1 MTNKQTNS
9 QVPVRHILSL
19 SGGKDS
25 TALAI
30 FMRDKVPEMEYVF
43 CDTLKEMDETYEYLN
58 RVEAYLGKPIIRLN
72 AKAGFDHWFKILEG
86 YLPSVQ
92 QRWCTLMLKLK
103 PFEEFI
109 GEQEVI
115 SYIGLRADE
124 RYRGVVT
131 HKPNGVLTHKPNVT
145 TVYPFIEYGIDYR
158 GVIKILEE
166 SGISMPPYL
175 AWGRT
180 HSGCYFC
187 FFQKP
192 IEWVRLLERH
202 PEKFEQAM
210 KYETLTDEQKGRTF
224 TWIEGMPLSELK
236 KPENVAMIKKRF
248 EERQSQLRER
258 KTNKTLIETLGGLED
273 TSEAPKPCLICH
285 L

>member
-1 MTNKQTNS
+1 MPTESESTNR
-9 QVPVRHILSL
+9 VRHILSL

-30 FMRDKVPEMEYVF
+30 FMRDKVPDMEYVF
-43 CDTLKEMDETYEYLN
+43 CDTQKEMDETYEYLD
-58 RVEAYLGKPIIRLN
+58 RIEAYLGRQIVRLN
-72 AKAGFDHWFKILEG
+72 AKAGFDHWFKMLEG
-86 YLPSVQ
+86 YLPSPQ
-92 QRWCTLMLKLK
+92 QRWCTQMLKLK
-103 PFEEFI
+103 PFEEYI
-109 GEQEVI
+109 GDQPVV
-115 SYIGLRADE
+115 SYIGIRADE
-124 RYRGVVT
+124 PNRGVIS
-131 HKPNGVLTHKPNVT
+131 HKPNIT
-145 TVYPFIEYGIDYR
+145 TVYPFKDHGIDYR

-202 PEKFEQAM
+202 PDKFDQAM
-210 KYETLTDEQKGRTF
+210 AYETITDQQHGRTF

-236 KPENVAMIKKRF
+236 KPENVARIKQRY
-248 EERQSQLRER
+248 EARQQQLRGQR
-258 KTNKTLIETLGGLED
+258 TNKTLVETLGGLED
-273 TSEAPKPCLICH
+273 FDEGPKACLICH